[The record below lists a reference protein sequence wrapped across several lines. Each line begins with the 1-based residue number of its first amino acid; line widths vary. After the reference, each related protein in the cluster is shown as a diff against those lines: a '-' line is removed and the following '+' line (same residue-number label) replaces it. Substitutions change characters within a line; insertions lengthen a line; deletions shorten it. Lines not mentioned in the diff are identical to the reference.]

1 MEKDKKKKK
10 KKTCSIHYFDGKRT
24 LHGTAAFIKLASDMG
39 GPDAFMQDI
48 AVKAVKVAI
57 EEYNQPKLKIIK

>member
-1 MEKDKKKKK
+1 MEKEKKR
-10 KKTCSIHYFDGKRT
+10 KKTCSIHYFDGKKT

-48 AVKAVKVAI
+48 ATKAVKAAI
-57 EEYNQPKLKIIK
+57 EEYNQPKLRVVK